1 MSRTARHI
9 AFALASL
16 VALFDLAVA
25 LVWRQWCREHGYA
38 EQAAEL
44 ELRTW
49 P

>member
-1 MSRTARHI
+1 MTVRRVVCAV
-9 AFALASL
+9 AAL
-16 VALFDLAVA
+16 VALVDLAVA
-25 LVWRQWCREHGYA
+25 LLWRQWCQGQGYA

>member
-1 MSRTARHI
+1 VTVRRVLCAV
-9 AFALASL
+9 AAL

-25 LVWRQWCREHGYA
+25 IVWRQWCREHGYA
-38 EQAAEL
+38 EAATEL